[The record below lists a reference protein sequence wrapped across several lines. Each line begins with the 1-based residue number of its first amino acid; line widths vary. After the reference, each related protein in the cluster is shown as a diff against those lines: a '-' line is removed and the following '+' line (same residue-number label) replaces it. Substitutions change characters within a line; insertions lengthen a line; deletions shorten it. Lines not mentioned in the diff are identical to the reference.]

1 MGCEMKD
8 DSKPAVK
15 RQRRISTLAKANRE
29 AFKAARERADLTTQN
44 LEETKELRNRFK
56 EIHERA
62 LDSQVEQGPLVPVKA
77 QLEVEEDDW
86 VYQTIDEET
95 LKELGHRVVLQT
107 SAGTR
112 KVLFET
118 KNLNEAMDCA
128 ARIVEFSDGCVLVE
142 TIDP

>member
-15 RQRRISTLAKANRE
+15 RQKRISTLAKANRE
-29 AFKAARERADLTTQN
+29 AFKAARARADLTTQN

-62 LDSQVEQGPLVPVKA
+62 LDSQVGQGPLVPVEA

-86 VYQTIDEET
+86 VYQTVDEET
-95 LKELGHRVVLQT
+95 LNELGHRVVLQT

>member
-1 MGCEMKD
+1 MED

-44 LEETKELRNRFK
+44 IEETKELRNRFK

-62 LDSQVEQGPLVPVKA
+62 LDSQVEQGPLVPVEA
-77 QLEVEEDDW
+77 QLEVEEDNW

>member
-1 MGCEMKD
+1 M
-8 DSKPAVK
+8 
-15 RQRRISTLAKANRE
+15 AKANRE
-29 AFKAARERADLTTQN
+29 AFKAARARADLTTQN
-44 LEETKELRNRFK
+44 IEETKELRNRFK

-62 LDSQVEQGPLVPVKA
+62 LDSQVEQGPLVPVEA

-86 VYQTIDEET
+86 IYQTVDEET
-95 LKELGHRVVLQT
+95 LNELGHRVVLQT

>member
-1 MGCEMKD
+1 MRMKD
-8 DSKPAVK
+8 ESEPAVK
-15 RQRRISTLAKANRE
+15 RQTRISTLAKANRE

-44 LEETKELRNRFK
+44 IEETKELRNRFK

-62 LDSQVEQGPLVPVKA
+62 LDSQVEQGPLVPVEA

-86 VYQTIDEET
+86 VYQTIDEEI

>member
-1 MGCEMKD
+1 M
-8 DSKPAVK
+8 
-15 RQRRISTLAKANRE
+15 AKANRE
-29 AFKAARERADLTTQN
+29 AFKAARARADLTTQN
-44 LEETKELRNRFK
+44 IEETKELRNRFK

-62 LDSQVEQGPLVPVKA
+62 LDSQVEQGPLVPVEA

-86 VYQTIDEET
+86 VYQTVDEET
-95 LKELGHRVVLQT
+95 LNELGHRVVLQT

>member
-8 DSKPAVK
+8 ESKPAVK
-15 RQRRISTLAKANRE
+15 RQKRLSTLAKANRE
-29 AFKAARERADLTTQN
+29 AFKAARSRAEKTTQN
-44 LEETKELRNRFK
+44 LEETRDLRNRFK

-62 LDSQVEQGPLVPVKA
+62 VDSQVEQGPLVPVEA
-77 QLEVEEDDW
+77 QLEVEDDSW
-86 VYQTIDEET
+86 VYQTVDEET

-107 SAGTR
+107 SAGAR

>member
-8 DSKPAVK
+8 ESEPAVK
-15 RQRRISTLAKANRE
+15 RQTRISTLAKANRE
-29 AFKAARERADLTTQN
+29 AFKAARTRAAKTTQN
-44 LEETKELRNRFK
+44 IEETREIRNRFK
-56 EIHERA
+56 DIHERA
-62 LDSQVEQGPLVPVKA
+62 LDSQVEQGPLVPVEA
-77 QLEVEEDDW
+77 QLEVEEENW
-86 VYQTIDEET
+86 VYQTVDEEI
-95 LKELGHRVVLQT
+95 LNELGHRVVLHT

-118 KNLNEAMDCA
+118 KNLDEAIDCA